1 MAKNFRFELNSKGV
15 RDLLQSGEMRGIIQ
29 EKVNTVYGNAAGS
42 GGNYEASVITG
53 QARIVGRVAAA
64 DFRTRRKNLKENI
77 LLKAL
82 GGS

>member
-1 MAKNFRFELNSKGV
+1 MAKNFKFELNSKGV

-29 EKVNTVYGNAAGS
+29 TEVSAVQGRAAGM
-42 GGNYEASVITG
+42 GGDYEASVITG
-53 QARIVGRVAAA
+53 QTRIVGRVAAA
-64 DFRTRRKNLKENI
+64 DFRTRRKNLKENT